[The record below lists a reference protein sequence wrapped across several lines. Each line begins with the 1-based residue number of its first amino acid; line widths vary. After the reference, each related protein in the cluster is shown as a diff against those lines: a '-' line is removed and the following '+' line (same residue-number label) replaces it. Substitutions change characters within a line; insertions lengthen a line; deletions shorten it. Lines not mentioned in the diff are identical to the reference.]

1 MIYDCEQPLSE
12 TSADEAE
19 TLAQVISSAPAVLFF
34 SGASGRPGPAATK
47 AIAFAREFEPDL
59 RIYDVSRN
67 RAVRREL
74 ILRSCWDFF
83 PQLYAG
89 GEYIGGWAI
98 IPEFFISGEYTRIT
112 GRGSPCTQDR
122 PRATA
127 KVWRYHYD
135 ANTDLVCGAAS
146 DGTVRVARGADEFS
160 SILVASGWVNSA
172 VSSACG
178 SKIYAALTDTTIAVV
193 NLETGQTTAR
203 LRGHTRWV
211 NDITIAERLGRAW
224 SVSADR
230 RLIEWDLD
238 SGKSISERH
247 AHTGLL
253 WCAEVDRAAN
263 TVATGCADGLVRLWR
278 TGSLEKIVENDL
290 RSMCVTDLCSLPGGF
305 AATTFLGPV
314 YVLDHDLQITTTF
327 AGHTER
333 SWTVASIDEYRLAA
347 SSSGDGTVRTWDT
360 STGRQ
365 YHVWR
370 FPQMP
375 IGLAWVKARSSLV
388 VGFADGSY
396 TWLRVAPGEDQP
408 K

>member
-1 MIYDCEQPLSE
+1 MPE
-12 TSADEAE
+12 TPADDTE
-19 TLAQVISSAPAVLFF
+19 TFAQVIASSPAVLFF
-34 SGASGRPGPAATK
+34 SGASGKPGPAATK

-74 ILRSCWDFF
+74 MLRSCWDFF

-89 GEYIGGWAI
+89 GEHIGGWTI
-98 IPEFFISGEYTRIT
+98 IPEFFVSGEYMRLT
-112 GRGSPCTQDR
+112 GRGHPTTDR
-122 PRATA
+122 TNSTA
-127 KVWRYHYD
+127 KIWRYHYD
-135 ANTDLVCGAAS
+135 VNTDLVCGASS
-146 DGTVRVARGADEFS
+146 DGSVRVARGTDEFR
-160 SILVASGWVNSA
+160 SIHVAPGWVNSA
-172 VSSACG
+172 VAGAGG
-178 SKIYAALTDTTIAVV
+178 SKIYAALTDTTIAVMD
-193 NLETGQTTAR
+193 LETGQITAR
-203 LRGHTRWV
+203 LEGHTRWV

-238 SGKSISERH
+238 SGKAISERQ

-253 WCAEVDRAAN
+253 WCTEVSRSVD

-278 TGSLEKIVENDL
+278 TSSLDKIAENDL

-314 YVLDHDLQITTTF
+314 YVLDRDLQITATF
-327 AGHTER
+327 TGHTER

-347 SSSGDGTVRTWDT
+347 SSSGDGTVRAWET

-365 YHVWR
+365 CKVWR

-375 IGLAWVKARSSLV
+375 IGLAWVKSRSSLI
-388 VGFADGSY
+388 VGFADGSHA
-396 TWLRVAPGEDQP
+396 WLRVTPGEVLSE
-408 K
+408 